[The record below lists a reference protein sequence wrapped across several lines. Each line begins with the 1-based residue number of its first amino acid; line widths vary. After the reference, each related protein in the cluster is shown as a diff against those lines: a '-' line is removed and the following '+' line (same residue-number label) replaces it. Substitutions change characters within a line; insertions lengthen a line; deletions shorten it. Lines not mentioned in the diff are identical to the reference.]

1 MSRKFLL
8 CAALAVLAAGVIL
21 WHFWPASG
29 DASHVLSGNVEIRQ
43 AALSFRQG
51 GRIAELL
58 VDEGHAVKKGDVLA
72 RLDRDVL
79 KASLERAAA
88 EAARQDADL
97 RRMHAGFR
105 SEEVAQ
111 AESGRSAAQAQE
123 ENAAIQLHRI
133 QAMRSRNAISQKELD
148 NAEAAART
156 ARANLASASELLDL
170 KRHGY
175 RQEEI
180 DAQEAATAAARASRD
195 LAAIALD
202 DAELRAPSDGVILT
216 RAAEAGSVVAAGQT
230 VLTLTLTDPVWLR
243 VYAPE
248 PLLGRI
254 QPGQACRVFTDSAPE
269 KALSGRIGF
278 ISPSAEFTPKTVET
292 EEVRTSLV
300 YRIRVLADDPDGIL
314 RQGMPVRVVLDTAAD

>member
-1 MSRKFLL
+1 MSQKRVLVIL
-8 CAALAVLAAGVIL
+8 AAVVAAGVCI
-21 WHFWPASG
+21 WAFWPAPKDSRP
-29 DASHVLSGNVEIRQ
+29 VLSGNVEIRQ
-43 AALSFRQG
+43 AALAFRQG

-58 VDEGHAVKKGDVLA
+58 VDEGHAVKEGDVLA

-79 KASLERAAA
+79 QASLERAQA

-111 AESGRSAAQAQE
+111 AEDERRAARAE
-123 ENAAIQLHRI
+123 AENADLQLQRI
-133 QAMRSRNAISQKELD
+133 RAMRSSNAISQKELD

-156 ARANLASASELLDL
+156 AHARLAAASDL
-170 KRHGY
+170 TSMKQSGY

-180 DAQEAATAAARASRD
+180 DAQEAAAKAANASRD

-202 DAELRAPSDGVILT
+202 DAVLKAPSGGIVLT
-216 RAAEAGSVVAAGQT
+216 KATEVGSVVAAGQT
-230 VLTLTLTDPVWLR
+230 VLTLTLSDPVWLR

-248 PLLGRI
+248 PVLGHLR
-254 QPGQACRVFTDSAPE
+254 PGQSCRIFTDSAPD
-269 KALSGRIGF
+269 KALAGKIGF
-278 ISPSAEFTPKTVET
+278 ISPAAEFTPKTVEM

-300 YRIRVLADDPDGIL
+300 YRIRVLAEDPDGIL
-314 RQGMPVRVVLDTAAD
+314 RQGMPVRVLPDYTD